1 MDQILLHHL
10 PKKSGGSGLRH
21 LLDKINEE
29 SISGITYNLCEIHI
43 LKTQAIIIITH
54 INKMLQK

>member
-10 PKKSGGSGLRH
+10 PKKSGRSGLRH

-43 LKTQAIIIITH
+43 LKTQAIIIKH
-54 INKMLQK
+54 M